1 MSKGLIHTI
10 YNDYGPEMAKNFI
23 DDLQKIVS
31 YYLLIEGFSVGISDM
46 IADSKTNKEL
56 NNVISKTKDNITEV
70 MQEIH
75 LNIFENYTGQSN
87 QEFFESKV
95 NSILNKTISD
105 TGKLGLSSLD
115 QSNRATNMI
124 NSGSK
129 GKATNIAQMV
139 ACLGPQN
146 VDGKRIPY
154 GFNRRTTT
162 LY

>member
-1 MSKGLIHTI
+1 
-10 YNDYGPEMAKNFI
+10 
-23 DDLQKIVS
+23 
-31 YYLLIEGFSVGISDM
+31 M

-56 NNVISKTKDNITEV
+56 NNIISKTKDNITEV

-87 QEFFESKV
+87 QQFFESKV

-105 TGKLGLSSLD
+105 TGKLGLSSLE
-115 QSNRATNMI
+115 QGNRATNMI

-139 ACLGPQN
+139 ACLGQQN
-146 VDGKRIPY
+146 VDGKRNLMVLIEEHY
-154 GFNRRTTT
+154 LIIQKMMIQQKQGV
-162 LY
+162 L